1 MDELK
6 IFKNFIYDSNL
17 RDLNIFSKQYFN
29 SILYTIFKNNE
40 DSDVC
45 FTFGDF
51 NKLNELNKKYSMKV
65 GDKALHDSLEI
76 IQFCVPKDTIISRIA
91 GDEFV
96 FLNNNMLKKQM
107 KNYINMINSKLN
119 ENKDLTHGLTITM
132 CPVDSNAY
140 SDFEDM
146 YFHSELDVTRKK
158 KKSKYE
164 DLHSKDEILKYKIH
178 ENLSNY
184 FSYYRLSKAPL
195 PSEYYT
201 MLRDSII
208 DLLINNLEKEDENIL
223 FYTKR
228 LDSTLS
234 DTNYFSNHYEL
245 PLDNAVAIHNAV
257 TSEDFSSLDYETLHD
272 TINFLIRDPLTGQI
286 SQKFFNEFLLP
297 DYINDTSSEIS
308 VRLFDL
314 AHLKLSNDLIGH
326 NTTDAK
332 INQLFGTLV
341 NQIKNSSTSFKS
353 IISSNG
359 ISVLLIEPSNSSI
372 PDNQIERFIES
383 SKRNQRILDI
393 VTAQKTCNSSNILS
407 CINEL
412 QDICSNKKDIIKLE
426 KINCKETILP
436 LKMALSDS
444 INYFLENSENP
455 NDIKNKQA
463 LTILIFNELANIA
476 NEYFH
481 ERNPNC
487 FDYR

>member
-1 MDELK
+1 
-6 IFKNFIYDSNL
+6 
-17 RDLNIFSKQYFN
+17 
-29 SILYTIFKNNE
+29 
-40 DSDVC
+40 
-45 FTFGDF
+45 
-51 NKLNELNKKYSMKV
+51 
-65 GDKALHDSLEI
+65 
-76 IQFCVPKDTIISRIA
+76 
-91 GDEFV
+91 
-96 FLNNNMLKKQM
+96 
-107 KNYINMINSKLN
+107 
-119 ENKDLTHGLTITM
+119 
-132 CPVDSNAY
+132 
-140 SDFEDM
+140 
-146 YFHSELDVTRKK
+146 
-158 KKSKYE
+158 
-164 DLHSKDEILKYKIH
+164 
-178 ENLSNY
+178 
-184 FSYYRLSKAPL
+184 
-195 PSEYYT
+195 

-257 TSEDFSSLDYETLHD
+257 ISKDFSSLDYETLHD

-286 SQKFFNEFLLP
+286 SQKFFIEFLLS

-332 INQLFGTLV
+332 INQFFSGIID
-341 NQIKNSSTSFKS
+341 NIKHESTSFKS
-353 IISSNG
+353 IITSNG
-359 ISVLLIEPSNSSI
+359 ISLLLLEDPDSSI
-372 PDNQIERFIES
+372 PDKQIESFIEN